1 MVAPLGVCVGVNEP
15 QALLGAQLQVTPL
28 FAESFET
35 VAAIEAVAPV
45 CSEAGGAV
53 LKETEIEAVTLTEAL
68 AVLVLSDTEV
78 AVMVT
83 VPPCGA
89 FAGAV

>member
-1 MVAPLGVCVGVNEP
+1 VEVNLP

-28 FAESFET
+28 FAESFKT
-35 VAAIEAVAPV
+35 VAAIAAVAPV
-45 CSEAGGAV
+45 CSDVGGAV
-53 LKETEIEAVTLTEAL
+53 LKETEIGGAVTLTVAV
-68 AVLVLSDTEV
+68 AVLVLSETEV